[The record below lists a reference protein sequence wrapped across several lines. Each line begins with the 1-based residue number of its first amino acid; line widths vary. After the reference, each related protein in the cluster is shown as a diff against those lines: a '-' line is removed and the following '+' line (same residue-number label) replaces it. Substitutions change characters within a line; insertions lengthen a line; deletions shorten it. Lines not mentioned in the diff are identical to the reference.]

1 MQLLW
6 KATWFWKGIIIKII
20 RKGKNKWK
28 KKRLRQEIEHK
39 EDELLND
46 DSESKISKLLT
57 NLKFEK
63 HDALHDITVLQSKLI
78 KLGITPIQIYK
89 IKESVLSS

>member
-1 MQLLW
+1 M
-6 KATWFWKGIIIKII
+6 
-20 RKGKNKWK
+20 K

>member
-1 MQLLW
+1 M
-6 KATWFWKGIIIKII
+6 
-20 RKGKNKWK
+20 K

-78 KLGITPIQIYK
+78 KLRITPIQIYK

>member
-1 MQLLW
+1 M
-6 KATWFWKGIIIKII
+6 
-20 RKGKNKWK
+20 K

-46 DSESKISKLLT
+46 ESESKISKLLT

>member
-1 MQLLW
+1 M
-6 KATWFWKGIIIKII
+6 
-20 RKGKNKWK
+20 K

-39 EDELLND
+39 EDELVND

>member
-1 MQLLW
+1 M
-6 KATWFWKGIIIKII
+6 
-20 RKGKNKWK
+20 K

-89 IKESVLSS
+89 IKESVLSSWFMSL

>member
-1 MQLLW
+1 MQLWW
-6 KATWFWKGIIIKII
+6 KATWFWKGTIIKII
-20 RKGKNKWK
+20 RKRKNKLK

>member
-1 MQLLW
+1 M
-6 KATWFWKGIIIKII
+6 
-20 RKGKNKWK
+20 K
-28 KKRLRQEIEHK
+28 KKILRQEIEHK

>member
-6 KATWFWKGIIIKII
+6 KATWFWKGTIIKII
-20 RKGKNKWK
+20 RKRKNKWK

-78 KLGITPIQIYK
+78 KLRITPIQIYK

>member
-1 MQLLW
+1 M
-6 KATWFWKGIIIKII
+6 
-20 RKGKNKWK
+20 K

-78 KLGITPIQIYK
+78 KLGITPIQIYE

>member
-1 MQLLW
+1 M
-6 KATWFWKGIIIKII
+6 
-20 RKGKNKWK
+20 K

-63 HDALHDITVLQSKLI
+63 HDALHYITVLQSKLI

>member
-1 MQLLW
+1 M
-6 KATWFWKGIIIKII
+6 
-20 RKGKNKWK
+20 K

-63 HDALHDITVLQSKLI
+63 HDALHDITALQSKLI

>member
-1 MQLLW
+1 MQ
-6 KATWFWKGIIIKII
+6 
-20 RKGKNKWK
+20 

-39 EDELLND
+39 EDELVND

>member
-1 MQLLW
+1 M
-6 KATWFWKGIIIKII
+6 
-20 RKGKNKWK
+20 K

-46 DSESKISKLLT
+46 DRESKISKLLT

-63 HDALHDITVLQSKLI
+63 HDALHDITVLQSELI

>member
-1 MQLLW
+1 MQ
-6 KATWFWKGIIIKII
+6 
-20 RKGKNKWK
+20 

-39 EDELLND
+39 EDELVND

-78 KLGITPIQIYK
+78 KLRITPIQIYK